1 MVAAVYSNDVA
12 SPPGFDVSL
21 PGTTIDTACT
31 IVALRGELD
40 AAALHS
46 LVESFDDAID
56 ADGSDI
62 VVDLAAVAFIGA
74 AWIGTLVR
82 GRARLAAQDRELT
95 LRSAPLVLHRLLEL
109 CGLAYLIEP
118 SLN

>member
-1 MVAAVYSNDVA
+1 MVITATCWNDVA

-40 AAALHS
+40 AAALNT

-56 ADGSDI
+56 ADR
-62 VVDLAAVAFIGA
+62 LRHRRRP
-74 AWIGTLVR
+74 R
-82 GRARLAAQDRELT
+82 GRRVHRRRMDRHPRPEPDPT
-95 LRSAPLVLHRLLEL
+95 RST
-109 CGLAYLIEP
+109 EP
-118 SLN
+118 